1 MPEATTVYWQHTRNG
16 VTKQLNTDSSNGK
29 YTGSTLTTPSLTINN
44 AVFEDD
50 QAYRCFAENI
60 IGTGQSSEFTLNLI
74 GGMLKVCPW
83 TEQ

>member
-1 MPEATTVYWQHTRNG
+1 MIMTGKRNR
-16 VTKQLNTDSSNGK
+16 NTLYSP
-29 YTGSTLTTPSLTINN
+29 T
-44 AVFEDD
+44 DD

>member
-60 IGTGQSSEFTLNLI
+60 IGTVPKSNRKTKIPQCRHCS
-74 GGMLKVCPW
+74 KV
-83 TEQ
+83 Q

>member
-1 MPEATTVYWQHTRNG
+1 MLLVP
-16 VTKQLNTDSSNGK
+16 
-29 YTGSTLTTPSLTINN
+29 INN

-74 GGMLKVCPW
+74 GGMLKVCP
-83 TEQ
+83 